1 MDIHGFRNAAALAG
15 ALALGTVVLAGCGE
29 PGGAAGPAAPASS
42 PAVAASPSTTTDVAA
57 KASVEPAA
65 VARLRGPTDAFA
77 SPGGAVTRSLEGA
90 TGFGSPTVLLVT
102 DTGAGDESGWLEVL
116 LPGRPNGAIGWV
128 RSDAVDLREVDL
140 AVSIDLAERELVL
153 LDGDEP
159 VWTTATAIGD
169 ADHPT
174 PTGRFYVTD
183 KLETGRPG
191 RRLRALR
198 PRPVRALGGA
208 DRVRRWR
215 RADRHPR
222 HERAGQHR
230 PGRLAR
236 LPAHRQRPCH
246 PARRPATTGNP
257 GDDQVRTG
265 EPQWSTQV
273 ARSRGV
279 TRPSSRPPG
288 QATGTPSPSS
298 SRPTSTG
305 AGRCPG
311 ASCTTVTGRPRWR
324 RTSCSPRG
332 SSSTG
337 STGPAR
343 SAAGCCGWRATGR
356 WTGWPTSGG
365 CCPRTSRRCS
375 SRGGP

>member
-29 PGGAAGPAAPASS
+29 PGRAARPAAPASS

-102 DTGAGDESGWLEVL
+102 DNGAGDESGWLEVL

-183 KLETGRPG
+183 KLETGNPG
-191 RRLRALR
+191 GAYG
-198 PRPVRALGGA
+198 PYALG
-208 DRVRRWR
+208 
-215 RADRHPR
+215 
-222 HERAGQHR
+222 
-230 PGRLAR
+230 L
-236 LPAHRQRPCH
+236 
-246 PARRPATTGNP
+246 
-257 GDDQVRTG
+257 
-265 EPQWSTQV
+265 S
-273 ARSRGV
+273 ARSEVLTEFAGGDGQIGIHGTNVPGSIGRAASHGCLRIDNALV
-279 TRPSSRPPG
+279 TQLADLLPL
-288 QATGTPSPSS
+288 GTP
-298 SRPTSTG
+298 
-305 AGRCPG
+305 
-311 ASCTTVTGRPRWR
+311 VTIR
-324 RTSCSPRG
+324 
-332 SSSTG
+332 
-337 STGPAR
+337 
-343 SAAGCCGWRATGR
+343 
-356 WTGWPTSGG
+356 
-365 CCPRTSRRCS
+365 
-375 SRGGP
+375 